1 MKTKNE
7 IEAKLYSIQA
17 YLSTVPK
24 QNLLNETERIAYAGS
39 SGAVQVLEWV
49 LEIDLPEE

>member
-1 MKTKNE
+1 MKTRKE
-7 IEAKLYSIQA
+7 IEAKLFSIKA
-17 YLSTVPK
+17 YLTTVPK
-24 QNLLNETERIAYAGS
+24 QNLLNEKERIAYAGS